1 MRPSPSKRAEPAFTS
16 AEAGETSSSRSR
28 GRSRA
33 ISDMPK
39 QAEPAFTS
47 AEVRETSSSRSR
59 GRSRAISDMP
69 KQAEPAFTSAEVR
82 ETSGSRS
89 RGRSR
94 AISNAPNKRQPYG
107 KLLAASGIL
116 LAVVLVSALMTTF
129 LQAPNLDALADATA
143 VPSVEPTPSPEPT
156 ITPTPAVYAPF
167 GAQYGYGG
175 ANLIPDTPTPNP
187 ATSMPTA
194 APTDTPAPTA
204 VPTRTLKKNST
215 GEDVK
220 KLQQALIDLG
230 YLADAAD
237 GTFGANTQEAVTRFQ
252 AVNGLSADGLAGAK
266 TQALLYSG
274 NALSADQ
281 APKPDFLILVN
292 RQHKLGKNDAPT
304 DLVTIENVLS
314 ADIVK
319 VKYSGTKADRTATEA
334 LGQMLSAA
342 IADGV
347 SNFQISSA
355 YRTYSEQQKL
365 VDNSVA
371 KYRKNNPDWSRDR
384 CLSATYNTVAPAG
397 TSEHQTGL
405 AFDITV
411 PGVSFTGTQQQK
423 WLHAHC
429 AEYGFIVR
437 FTAEKQKLTGF
448 VAESWHFRYVGQ
460 EAAAV
465 ITQNGWCLE
474 EYVEKM
480 GL

>member
-1 MRPSPSKRAEPAFTS
+1 MRKT
-16 AEAGETSSSRSR
+16 
-28 GRSRA
+28 
-33 ISDMPK
+33 
-39 QAEPAFTS
+39 
-47 AEVRETSSSRSR
+47 
-59 GRSRAISDMP
+59 
-69 KQAEPAFTSAEVR
+69 
-82 ETSGSRS
+82 
-89 RGRSR
+89 
-94 AISNAPNKRQPYG
+94 NAPSQPFG
-107 KLLAASGIL
+107 RLIAACGIL

-129 LQAPNLDALADATA
+129 LQKPNLDALADNAATA
-143 VPSVEPTPSPEPT
+143 APEVDPTPTPEPT

-175 ANLIPDTPTPNP
+175 ANLIPETPTPAP
-187 ATSMPTA
+187 VSVTPTPTT
-194 APTDTPAPTA
+194 APTDTPKPTKA
-204 VPTRTLKKNST
+204 PTRTLKKNFT

-220 KLQQALIDLG
+220 QLQQALIDLG
-230 YLADAAD
+230 YLNDAAD
-237 GTFGANTQEAVTRFQ
+237 GTFGTNTEEDVIRFQ
-252 AVNGLSADGLAGAK
+252 AVNGLSADGLAGVK
-266 TQALLYSG
+266 TQELLYSG

-281 APKPDFLILVN
+281 APKPDFLMLVN

-304 DLVTIENVLS
+304 DLVTIESVLS

-334 LGQMLSAA
+334 LGRMLSAA
-342 IADGV
+342 IADGL

-371 KYRKNNPDWSRDR
+371 KYQKNNPDWSRDR

-411 PGVSFTGTQQQK
+411 PNVSFTGTAQQK
-423 WLHAHC
+423 WLHEHC
-429 AEYGFIVR
+429 AKYGFVVR
-437 FTAEKQKLTGF
+437 FTADKQKLTGF
-448 VAESWHFRYVGQ
+448 VAESWHFRYVGV
-460 EAAAV
+460 EAAQTM
-465 ITQNGWCLE
+465 TQNSWCLE

>member
-1 MRPSPSKRAEPAFTS
+1 MRKT
-16 AEAGETSSSRSR
+16 
-28 GRSRA
+28 
-33 ISDMPK
+33 
-39 QAEPAFTS
+39 
-47 AEVRETSSSRSR
+47 
-59 GRSRAISDMP
+59 
-69 KQAEPAFTSAEVR
+69 
-82 ETSGSRS
+82 
-89 RGRSR
+89 
-94 AISNAPNKRQPYG
+94 NAPSQPFG
-107 KLLAASGIL
+107 RLIAACGIL

-129 LQAPNLDALADATA
+129 LQKPNLDALVDNAATA
-143 VPSVEPTPSPEPT
+143 APEVDPTPTPEPT

-175 ANLIPDTPTPNP
+175 ANLIPETPTPDP
-187 ATSMPTA
+187 VSVTPTPTA
-194 APTDTPAPTA
+194 APTDTPKPTKAPM
-204 VPTRTLKKNST
+204 RTLKKNFT

-220 KLQQALIDLG
+220 QLQQALIDLD
-230 YLADAAD
+230 YLNDAAD
-237 GTFGANTQEAVTRFQ
+237 GTFGTNTEEAVIRFQ
-252 AVNGLSADGLAGAK
+252 AVNGLSADGLAGVK
-266 TQALLYSG
+266 TQELLYSG

-281 APKPDFLILVN
+281 APKPDFLMLVN

-304 DLVTIENVLS
+304 DLVTIESVLS

-334 LGQMLSAA
+334 LGRMLSAA
-342 IADGV
+342 IADGL

-371 KYRKNNPDWSRDR
+371 KYQKNNPDWSRDR

-411 PGVSFTGTQQQK
+411 PNVSFTGTAQQK
-423 WLHAHC
+423 WLHEHC
-429 AEYGFIVR
+429 AKYGFVVR
-437 FTAEKQKLTGF
+437 FTADKQKLTGF
-448 VAESWHFRYVGQ
+448 VAESWHFRYVGV
-460 EAAAV
+460 EAAQTM
-465 ITQNGWCLE
+465 TQNNWCLE

>member
-1 MRPSPSKRAEPAFTS
+1 MRKT
-16 AEAGETSSSRSR
+16 
-28 GRSRA
+28 
-33 ISDMPK
+33 
-39 QAEPAFTS
+39 
-47 AEVRETSSSRSR
+47 
-59 GRSRAISDMP
+59 
-69 KQAEPAFTSAEVR
+69 
-82 ETSGSRS
+82 
-89 RGRSR
+89 
-94 AISNAPNKRQPYG
+94 NAPSQPFG
-107 KLLAASGIL
+107 RLIAACGIL

-129 LQAPNLDALADATA
+129 LQKPNLDALADNAATA
-143 VPSVEPTPSPEPT
+143 TPEVDPTPTPEPT

-175 ANLIPDTPTPNP
+175 ANLIPETPTPDP
-187 ATSMPTA
+187 VSVTPTPTT
-194 APTDTPAPTA
+194 APTDTPEPTTA
-204 VPTRTLKKNST
+204 PTRTLKKNFT

-220 KLQQALIDLG
+220 QLQQALIDLG
-230 YLADAAD
+230 YLNDAAD
-237 GTFGANTQEAVTRFQ
+237 GTFGTNTEEAVIRFQ
-252 AVNGLSADGLAGAK
+252 AVNGLSADGLAGVK
-266 TQALLYSG
+266 TQELLYSG

-281 APKPDFLILVN
+281 APKPDFLMLVN

-304 DLVTIENVLS
+304 DLVTIESVLS
-314 ADIVK
+314 SDIVK

-342 IADGV
+342 IADGL

-371 KYRKNNPDWSRDR
+371 KYQKNNPDWSRDR

-411 PGVSFTGTQQQK
+411 PNVSFTGTAQQK
-423 WLHAHC
+423 WLHEHC
-429 AEYGFIVR
+429 AKYGFVVR
-437 FTAEKQKLTGF
+437 FTADKQKLTGF
-448 VAESWHFRYVGQ
+448 VAESWHFRYVGV
-460 EAAAV
+460 EAAQTM
-465 ITQNGWCLE
+465 TQNNWCLE

>member
-1 MRPSPSKRAEPAFTS
+1 MRKT
-16 AEAGETSSSRSR
+16 
-28 GRSRA
+28 
-33 ISDMPK
+33 
-39 QAEPAFTS
+39 
-47 AEVRETSSSRSR
+47 
-59 GRSRAISDMP
+59 
-69 KQAEPAFTSAEVR
+69 
-82 ETSGSRS
+82 
-89 RGRSR
+89 
-94 AISNAPNKRQPYG
+94 NAPSQPFG
-107 KLLAASGIL
+107 RLIAACGIL

-129 LQAPNLDALADATA
+129 LQKPNLDALADNAATA
-143 VPSVEPTPSPEPT
+143 APEVDPTPTPEPT

-175 ANLIPDTPTPNP
+175 ANLIPETPTPDPVSVTPTP
-187 ATSMPTA
+187 AA
-194 APTDTPAPTA
+194 APTDTPKPTKA
-204 VPTRTLKKNST
+204 PTRTLKKNFT

-220 KLQQALIDLG
+220 QLQQALIDLG
-230 YLADAAD
+230 YLNDAAD
-237 GTFGANTQEAVTRFQ
+237 GTFGTNTEEAVIRFQ
-252 AVNGLSADGLAGAK
+252 AVNGLSADGLAGVK
-266 TQALLYSG
+266 TQELLYSG

-281 APKPDFLILVN
+281 APKPDFLMLVN

-304 DLVTIENVLS
+304 DLVTIESVLS

-334 LGQMLSAA
+334 LGRMLSAA
-342 IADGV
+342 IADGL

-371 KYRKNNPDWSRDR
+371 KYQKNTPDWSRDR

-411 PGVSFTGTQQQK
+411 PNVSFTGTAQQK
-423 WLHAHC
+423 WLHEHC
-429 AEYGFIVR
+429 AKYGFVVR
-437 FTAEKQKLTGF
+437 FTADKQKLTGF
-448 VAESWHFRYVGQ
+448 VAESWHFRYVGV
-460 EAAAV
+460 EAAQTM
-465 ITQNGWCLE
+465 TQNNWCLE

>member
-1 MRPSPSKRAEPAFTS
+1 MRKT
-16 AEAGETSSSRSR
+16 
-28 GRSRA
+28 
-33 ISDMPK
+33 
-39 QAEPAFTS
+39 
-47 AEVRETSSSRSR
+47 
-59 GRSRAISDMP
+59 
-69 KQAEPAFTSAEVR
+69 
-82 ETSGSRS
+82 
-89 RGRSR
+89 
-94 AISNAPNKRQPYG
+94 NAPSQPFG
-107 KLLAASGIL
+107 RLIAACGIL

-129 LQAPNLDALADATA
+129 LQKPNLDALADNAATA
-143 VPSVEPTPSPEPT
+143 APEVDPTPTPEPT

-175 ANLIPDTPTPNP
+175 ANLIPETPTPP
-187 ATSMPTA
+187 PVSVTPTPTA
-194 APTDTPAPTA
+194 APTDTPKPTKAPM
-204 VPTRTLKKNST
+204 RTLKKNFT

-220 KLQQALIDLG
+220 QLQQALIDLG
-230 YLADAAD
+230 YLNDAAD
-237 GTFGANTQEAVTRFQ
+237 GTFGTNTEEAVIRFQ
-252 AVNGLSADGLAGAK
+252 AVNGLSADGLAGVK
-266 TQALLYSG
+266 TQELLYSG

-281 APKPDFLILVN
+281 APKPDFLMLVN

-304 DLVTIENVLS
+304 DLVTIESVLS

-334 LGQMLSAA
+334 LGRMLSAA
-342 IADGV
+342 IADGL

-371 KYRKNNPDWSRDR
+371 KYQKNNPDWSRDR

-411 PGVSFTGTQQQK
+411 PNVSFTGTAQQK
-423 WLHAHC
+423 WLHEHC
-429 AEYGFIVR
+429 AKYGFVVR
-437 FTAEKQKLTGF
+437 FTADKQKLTGF
-448 VAESWHFRYVGQ
+448 VAESWHFRYVGV
-460 EAAAV
+460 EAAQTM
-465 ITQNGWCLE
+465 TQNSWCLE

>member
-1 MRPSPSKRAEPAFTS
+1 MRKT
-16 AEAGETSSSRSR
+16 
-28 GRSRA
+28 
-33 ISDMPK
+33 
-39 QAEPAFTS
+39 
-47 AEVRETSSSRSR
+47 
-59 GRSRAISDMP
+59 
-69 KQAEPAFTSAEVR
+69 
-82 ETSGSRS
+82 
-89 RGRSR
+89 
-94 AISNAPNKRQPYG
+94 NAPSQPFG
-107 KLLAASGIL
+107 RLIAACGIL

-129 LQAPNLDALADATA
+129 LQKPNLDALADNAATA
-143 VPSVEPTPSPEPT
+143 APEIDPTPTPEPT

-175 ANLIPDTPTPNP
+175 ANLIPETPTPDP
-187 ATSMPTA
+187 VSVTPTPTA
-194 APTDTPAPTA
+194 STTDTPEPTKA
-204 VPTRTLKKNST
+204 PTRTLKKNFT

-220 KLQQALIDLG
+220 QLQQALIDLG
-230 YLADAAD
+230 YLNDAAD
-237 GTFGANTQEAVTRFQ
+237 GTFGKNTEEAVIRFQ
-252 AVNGLSADGLAGAK
+252 AVNGLSADGLAGVK
-266 TQALLYSG
+266 TQELLYSG

-281 APKPDFLILVN
+281 APKPDFLMLVN

-304 DLVTIENVLS
+304 DLVTIESVLS

-334 LGQMLSAA
+334 LGRMLSAA
-342 IADGV
+342 IADGL

-371 KYRKNNPDWSRDR
+371 KYQKNNPDWSRDR

-411 PGVSFTGTQQQK
+411 PNVSFTGTAQQK
-423 WLHAHC
+423 WLHEHC
-429 AEYGFIVR
+429 AKYGFVVR
-437 FTAEKQKLTGF
+437 FTADKQKLTGF
-448 VAESWHFRYVGQ
+448 VAESWHFRYVGV
-460 EAAAV
+460 EAAQTM
-465 ITQNGWCLE
+465 TQNNWCLE

>member
-1 MRPSPSKRAEPAFTS
+1 MRKT
-16 AEAGETSSSRSR
+16 
-28 GRSRA
+28 
-33 ISDMPK
+33 
-39 QAEPAFTS
+39 
-47 AEVRETSSSRSR
+47 
-59 GRSRAISDMP
+59 
-69 KQAEPAFTSAEVR
+69 
-82 ETSGSRS
+82 
-89 RGRSR
+89 
-94 AISNAPNKRQPYG
+94 NAPSQPFG
-107 KLLAASGIL
+107 RLIAACGIL

-129 LQAPNLDALADATA
+129 LQKPNLDALADNAATA
-143 VPSVEPTPSPEPT
+143 APEVDPTPTPEPT

-175 ANLIPDTPTPNP
+175 ANLIPETPTPDPVSVTLTP
-187 ATSMPTA
+187 AA
-194 APTDTPAPTA
+194 APTDTPNPTKA
-204 VPTRTLKKNST
+204 PTRTLKKNFT

-220 KLQQALIDLG
+220 QLQQALIDLG
-230 YLADAAD
+230 YLNDAAD
-237 GTFGANTQEAVTRFQ
+237 GTFGTNTEEAVIRFQ
-252 AVNGLSADGLAGAK
+252 AVNGLSADGLAGVK
-266 TQALLYSG
+266 TQELLYSG

-281 APKPDFLILVN
+281 APKPDFLMLVN

-304 DLVTIENVLS
+304 DLVTIESVLS

-334 LGQMLSAA
+334 LGRMLSAA
-342 IADGV
+342 IVDGL

-371 KYRKNNPDWSRDR
+371 KYQKNNPDWSRDR

-411 PGVSFTGTQQQK
+411 PNVSFTGTEQQK
-423 WLHAHC
+423 WLHEHC
-429 AEYGFIVR
+429 AKYGFVVR
-437 FTAEKQKLTGF
+437 FTADKQKLTGF
-448 VAESWHFRYVGQ
+448 VAESWHFRYVGV
-460 EAAAV
+460 EAAQTM
-465 ITQNGWCLE
+465 TQNNWCLE

>member
-1 MRPSPSKRAEPAFTS
+1 MRKKSASPQPF
-16 AEAGETSSSRSR
+16 
-28 GRSRA
+28 GRL
-33 ISDMPK
+33 I
-39 QAEPAFTS
+39 
-47 AEVRETSSSRSR
+47 
-59 GRSRAISDMP
+59 
-69 KQAEPAFTSAEVR
+69 
-82 ETSGSRS
+82 
-89 RGRSR
+89 
-94 AISNAPNKRQPYG
+94 
-107 KLLAASGIL
+107 AACCIL

-129 LQAPNLDALADATA
+129 LQKPNLDALADSAVTATPEA
-143 VPSVEPTPSPEPT
+143 DPTPTPEPT
-156 ITPTPAVYAPF
+156 VTPTPAVYAPF

-175 ANLIPDTPTPNP
+175 ANLIPETPTPDP
-187 ATSMPTA
+187 ASITPTPTVV
-194 APTDTPAPTA
+194 PTDTPAPTDA
-204 VPTRTLKKNST
+204 PMRTLKKNFT

-230 YLADAAD
+230 YLNDAAD
-237 GTFGANTQEAVTRFQ
+237 GTFGSNTQEAVIRFQ
-252 AVNGLSADGLAGAK
+252 SVNGLSADGLAGAK
-266 TQALLYSG
+266 TQELLYSG

-304 DLVTIENVLS
+304 DLVTIESVLS

-334 LGQMLSAA
+334 LGRMLSAA
-342 IADGV
+342 IADGL
-347 SNFQISSA
+347 SDFQISSA

-371 KYRKNNPDWSRDR
+371 KYQKNNPDWSRDR

-411 PGVSFTGTQQQK
+411 PGVSFTGTKQQK
-423 WLHAHC
+423 WLHEHC
-429 AEYGFIVR
+429 AEYGFVVR
-437 FTAEKQKLTGF
+437 FTADKQKLTGF
-448 VAESWHFRYVGQ
+448 VAESWHFRYVGV
-460 EAAAV
+460 EAAQTM
-465 ITQNGWCLE
+465 TQNQWCLE

>member
-1 MRPSPSKRAEPAFTS
+1 MRKT
-16 AEAGETSSSRSR
+16 
-28 GRSRA
+28 
-33 ISDMPK
+33 
-39 QAEPAFTS
+39 
-47 AEVRETSSSRSR
+47 
-59 GRSRAISDMP
+59 
-69 KQAEPAFTSAEVR
+69 
-82 ETSGSRS
+82 
-89 RGRSR
+89 
-94 AISNAPNKRQPYG
+94 NAPSQPFG
-107 KLLAASGIL
+107 RLIAACGIL

-129 LQAPNLDALADATA
+129 LQKPNLDALADNAATA
-143 VPSVEPTPSPEPT
+143 APEVDPTPTPEPT

-175 ANLIPDTPTPNP
+175 ANLIPETPTPDPVGVTPTP
-187 ATSMPTA
+187 AA
-194 APTDTPAPTA
+194 APTDTPKPTKA
-204 VPTRTLKKNST
+204 PTRTLKKNFT

-220 KLQQALIDLG
+220 QLQQALIDLG
-230 YLADAAD
+230 YLNDAAD
-237 GTFGANTQEAVTRFQ
+237 GTFGTNTEEAVIRFQ
-252 AVNGLSADGLAGAK
+252 AVNGLSADGLAGVK
-266 TQALLYSG
+266 TQELLYSG

-281 APKPDFLILVN
+281 APKPDFLMLVN

-304 DLVTIENVLS
+304 DLVTIESVLS

-334 LGQMLSAA
+334 LGRMLSAA
-342 IADGV
+342 IADGL

-371 KYRKNNPDWSRDR
+371 KYQKNNPDWSRDR

-411 PGVSFTGTQQQK
+411 PNVSFTGTAQQK
-423 WLHAHC
+423 WLHEHC
-429 AEYGFIVR
+429 AKYGFVVR
-437 FTAEKQKLTGF
+437 FTADKQKLTGF
-448 VAESWHFRYVGQ
+448 VAESWHFRYVGV
-460 EAAAV
+460 EAAQTM
-465 ITQNGWCLE
+465 TQNNWCLE

>member
-1 MRPSPSKRAEPAFTS
+1 MRKQTALPQPF
-16 AEAGETSSSRSR
+16 
-28 GRSRA
+28 GRL
-33 ISDMPK
+33 I
-39 QAEPAFTS
+39 
-47 AEVRETSSSRSR
+47 
-59 GRSRAISDMP
+59 
-69 KQAEPAFTSAEVR
+69 
-82 ETSGSRS
+82 
-89 RGRSR
+89 
-94 AISNAPNKRQPYG
+94 
-107 KLLAASGIL
+107 AACGIL
-116 LAVVLVSALMTTF
+116 LAVVLVSAWLTTF
-129 LQAPNLDALADATA
+129 LQKPNLDALADTA
-143 VPSVEPTPSPEPT
+143 VTAAPEIDPTPTPEPT

-175 ANLIPDTPTPNP
+175 ANLIPETPTPDP
-187 ATSMPTA
+187 VSLTPTPTA
-194 APTDTPAPTA
+194 APTDTPVPTGA
-204 VPTRTLKKNST
+204 PTRTLKKNST

-220 KLQQALIDLG
+220 RLQQALIDLG

-237 GTFGANTQEAVTRFQ
+237 GTFGANTQEAVIRFQ
-252 AVNGLSADGLAGAK
+252 AVNGLSADGLAGVK
-266 TQALLYSG
+266 TQELLYSG
-274 NALSADQ
+274 AALSADQ
-281 APKPDFLILVN
+281 APKPDFLVLVN

-304 DLVTIENVLS
+304 DLVTLESVLS
-314 ADIVK
+314 SNIVK

-342 IADGV
+342 IADGI

-365 VDNSVA
+365 VNNSVA
-371 KYRKNNPDWSRDR
+371 KYQKNNPSWSRDR

-423 WLHAHC
+423 WLHEHC
-429 AEYGFIVR
+429 AEYGFVVR

-448 VAESWHFRYVGQ
+448 VAESWHFRYVGE

-465 ITQNGWCLE
+465 MTQNDWCLE